1 MPLTQINN
9 GDSGLVARTAINAAI
24 SAVDDLTLQLPQV
37 AYVTTTTAAT
47 TSIAVLSMGTYSTY
61 TIEATIAAKDTSN
74 QLVYGSQL
82 FAVFNNTGLSVTQV
96 STTDVYEKSDFTT
109 ATSHIIL
116 DTDPK
121 IVVVGENS
129 KTIEWTTKYEITKI

>member
-61 TIEATIAAKDTSN
+61 TIEATIAAKDISN

-121 IVVVGENS
+121 IVVVGETS
-129 KTIEWTTKYEITKI
+129 KTIEWTVKYEITKI

>member
-9 GDSGLVARTAINAAI
+9 GDSGLDARTAINAAI

-47 TSIAVLSMGTYSTY
+47 TSIVTLSMGTFSTY
-61 TIEATIAAKDTSN
+61 TIEATVAAVDDTN
-74 QLVYGSQL
+74 NLVYGSQL
-82 FAVFNNTGLSVTQV
+82 FAVFNNADGTPAQV
-96 STTDVYEKSDFTT
+96 STTDVYEKSDFST
-109 ATSHIIL
+109 ATSHVIL

-121 IVVVGENS
+121 IVVIGETS
-129 KTIEWTTKYEITKI
+129 KTIRWSVKYEITKI